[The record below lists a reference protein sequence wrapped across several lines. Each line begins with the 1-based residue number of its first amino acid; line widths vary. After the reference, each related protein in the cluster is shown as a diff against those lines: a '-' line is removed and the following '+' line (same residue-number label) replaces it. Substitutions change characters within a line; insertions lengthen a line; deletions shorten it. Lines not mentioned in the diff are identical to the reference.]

1 MRILPL
7 AAVPL
12 LCGVYSAFPKG
23 SRVIK
28 DVRASPYPAF
38 PAANPG
44 DRDSCEF
51 FALTRALPRSPRYG
65 RGWDAPAPSDEPEE
79 VDRDEVDT
87 SCNIGAIL
95 GLR

>member
-1 MRILPL
+1 MDCEVTKSSGNALLDREALDIL
-7 AAVPL
+7 
-12 LCGVYSAFPKG
+12 
-23 SRVIK
+23 R
-28 DVRASPYPAF
+28 RASPYPAF
-38 PAANPG
+38 PAAKPG